1 MRTPGASHAPPRLK
15 SARLGPRRGGVLLP
29 TAGDFL
35 RLALV
40 ILSASRVCAV
50 EDGALEP
57 VSTVKWMYGVCGVFF
72 VFVVMPLVYLAG
84 EGVDPSLRLLCAGRL
99 LAVGH

>member
-1 MRTPGASHAPPRLK
+1 M
-15 SARLGPRRGGVLLP
+15 LLP

-72 VFVVMPLVYLAG
+72 VFVVMPPGVFG
-84 EGVDPSLRLLCAGRL
+84 GREGVDPVIAFTVCWTIIGCWTLRGIAN
-99 LAVGH
+99 